1 MKKLHNFNDLYEWT
15 VDNEKNW
22 DARKDDLLRVI
33 RELVYTLE
41 DHNVSG
47 VNLEQAMDYI
57 NEILGL
63 EEE

>member
-1 MKKLHNFNDLYEWT
+1 MEKLQNFNDLYT
-15 VDNEKNW
+15 ATIDNFNDITKE
-22 DARKDDLLRVI
+22 DALRII

-41 DHNVSG
+41 DHDVRG

-63 EEE
+63 EDEE